1 MDFIVDIFR
10 TLIEWLRDPRQAIE
24 WAASKGGIVGVSG
37 VAAMYGVLFAII
49 FLETGAL
56 VAFLPGDSLLVVAG
70 TYAAAGTLNLGLL
83 NLLLIPAAIVG
94 DATSYLIG
102 ARLGSALYSRPD
114 SRFFKKA
121 HLEAARAFYE
131 KHGGKAIIVAR
142 FMPLV
147 RTFVPVVA
155 GAARMPY
162 RQFATFNVVGGAAW
176 VGSMTVVGFAI
187 GQLVPD
193 IGKHI
198 EKVIIVV
205 VFISILPGII
215 GFLRNK
221 KSPPATPVAGA
232 EVPKV

>member
-1 MDFIVDIFR
+1 MLDLLHTV
-10 TLIEWLRDPRQAIE
+10 LGWLRDP
-24 WAASKGGIVGVSG
+24 GT
-37 VAAMYGVLFAII
+37 LFADQSTWYAYGILSLVI

-70 TYAAAGTLNLGLL
+70 TYAAAAANNPDAKLQLSLLLL
-83 NLLLIPAAIVG
+83 NLFLIPAAILG

-102 ARLGSALYSRPD
+102 SRLGSALYNRPD

-131 KHGGKAIIVAR
+131 KHGGKAIIIAR

-155 GAARMPY
+155 GAAKMPY
-162 RQFATFNVVGGAAW
+162 SRFATFNIVGGLAW
-176 VGSMTVVGFAI
+176 VSSMTVMGYVL
-187 GQLVPD
+187 GQLVPN
-193 IGKHI
+193 IGKHV

-205 VFISILPGII
+205 VFLSILPGII
-215 GFLRNK
+215 SVLRK
-221 KSPPATPVAGA
+221 KKDPAPPAPTEPSKA
-232 EVPKV
+232 